1 MSDNF
6 FLMLEKLNDIQWD
19 IITSI
24 ENLPN
29 LPQKFDHR
37 RITIQDDNEF
47 VLPIQSLKNNR

>member
-37 RITIQDDNEF
+37 RITIQDDNKF

>member
-1 MSDNF
+1 MSDDF
-6 FLMLEKLNDIQWD
+6 FLMLEKLIDIQWD

-29 LPQKFDHR
+29 LPQKFNHR